1 MGSGRRQAAA
11 AIRSGGMTLPGKLY
25 CFLCWDFSKRP
36 RFVTVCNVG
45 GFPVAKSTF
54 RPAWRAMVSAS
65 LLLVEDDREIRALL
79 EEFLS
84 REGFAVQ
91 AADSAAAMDRILV
104 KGFPD
109 LIILDLM
116 LPGEDGLSAC
126 RRIRARSQVPI
137 LMLTAKT
144 EDIDRI
150 LGLEMGADDY
160 LGKPFNPRELLAR
173 VRAILRR
180 SGPERSEESAV
191 PARRKCF
198 AGLTVDLDGRVIEM
212 EGERIVHLTT
222 AEFDLLVCFLER
234 PRRVLSRDQL
244 LDWTRGRG
252 ADPFDR
258 TIDVTV
264 SRLRTKLGH
273 CLPDGAHIITTV
285 RNAGYL
291 LTTDVKDV

>member
-1 MGSGRRQAAA
+1 
-11 AIRSGGMTLPGKLY
+11 
-25 CFLCWDFSKRP
+25 
-36 RFVTVCNVG
+36 
-45 GFPVAKSTF
+45 
-54 RPAWRAMVSAS
+54 MVSAS

-84 REGFAVQ
+84 REGFSIQ
-91 AADSAAAMDRILV
+91 AADSAAAMDRILS

-126 RRIRARSQVPI
+126 RRIRTRSKVPI

-173 VRAILRR
+173 IRAILRR
-180 SGPERSEESAV
+180 SGPERPEDAGIPS
-191 PARRKCF
+191 RRKSF
-198 AGLTVDLDGRVIEM
+198 AGLTVDLDGRLIEM
-212 EGERIVHLTT
+212 DGERVVHLTT

-234 PRRVLSRDQL
+234 PRRVLSREQL

-273 CLPDGAHIITTV
+273 CLPDGAQVITTV

-291 LTTDVKDV
+291 LTMDVKDV